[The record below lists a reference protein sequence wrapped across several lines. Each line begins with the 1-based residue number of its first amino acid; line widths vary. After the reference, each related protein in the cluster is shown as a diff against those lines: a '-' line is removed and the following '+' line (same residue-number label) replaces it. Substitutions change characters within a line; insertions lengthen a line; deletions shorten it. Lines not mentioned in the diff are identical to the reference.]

1 MRYKGV
7 FASGLAAIAI
17 SLAATSVAE
26 TPAIDCAK
34 LPAGQKLLELPVRVI
49 DAEGKPVA
57 KAKVTPWAL
66 RSSQGHGWW
75 KSGDKVAGVG
85 PNEVVTDENGLA
97 VVVYPQYR
105 DVKEHIRTIEVTL
118 SVDHPEFAYV
128 GNVYIEVPLEA
139 RPVRDQ
145 TNSWGFARNS
155 PADRPSAG
163 RSERQLRSLVGR
175 TIMEQGLRSPENRRR
190 HASLACHGARQ
201 EQRFAGQ
208 ARWRPANLFQQDH

>member
-1 MRYKGV
+1 M
-7 FASGLAAIAI
+7 
-17 SLAATSVAE
+17 
-26 TPAIDCAK
+26 
-34 LPAGQKLLELPVRVI
+34 PAGQKLLELPVRVI

-57 KAKVTPWAL
+57 KAKVIPWAL

-105 DVKEHIRTIEVTL
+105 DVREHIRTIEVTL

-139 RPVRDQ
+139 RAPYEIKLTRGVSLEIRPLIDHQ
-145 TNSWGFARNS
+145 
-155 PADRPSAG
+155 PADLNDSFVLWSDG
-163 RSERQLRSLVGR
+163 RSWNKGFDPRKPP
-175 TIMEQGLRSPENRRR
+175 T
-190 HASLACHGARQ
+190 A
-201 EQRFAGQ
+201 RFACLSWPGKNSVLLVKLDGD
-208 ARWRPANLFQQDH
+208 RPTYFSKITDVDLEPDTDRKLEIELHPSLPHRGDFK